1 MIEKSKYT
9 EQIEALSK
17 ISKAISSDLYLN
29 DILRLIVTVTAKVMD
44 SKICSLMLIDEKK
57 NQIVI
62 RATQSMSE
70 GYLKKPQLKVGES
83 IAGIVV
89 RENRPVTVHDV
100 TKDKHYKYKEV
111 AKKEGL
117 CSLLAVPLSVK
128 GRVIGVLNCYTDS
141 PHEFN
146 KNEIDIF
153 TTVANQA
160 AVAIENTELLV
171 KTRVIQEELETRK
184 LVERAKGILM
194 KEQGLTEDKAYR
206 KIQKYSMDSRKS
218 MRTVAEAIILASELG
233 KKKR

>member
-70 GYLKKPQLKVGES
+70 RYLKKPPLKVGES

-89 RENRPVTVHDV
+89 RENRPVAVYDV
-100 TKDKHYKYKEV
+100 TKDKYYKYKEI
-111 AKKEGL
+111 AKQEGL
-117 CSLLAVPLSVK
+117 HSLLAVPLSVK
-128 GRVIGVLNCYTDS
+128 GSVIGVLNCYTDF

-146 KNEIDIF
+146 KNEIDIL

-218 MRTVAEAIILASELG
+218 MRTVAEAIILASEIG

>member
-1 MIEKSKYT
+1 MVEKSKYS

-70 GYLKKPQLKVGES
+70 RYLKKPPLKVGES

-89 RENRPVTVHDV
+89 RENRPVTVYDV

-206 KIQKYSMDSRKS
+206 TIQKYSMDSRKS
-218 MRTVAEAIILASELG
+218 MRTVAEAIILASEIG
-233 KKKR
+233 KKR